1 MPGQRVRRARPGAR
15 VRVQRARRWC
25 SSTERG
31 KPRRRHMTAQETG
44 LDGDFRQRVLDTMT
58 TVLARLLDRPEPVTE
73 DMRLMEELGLSST
86 FGLELLLEVEDQLMI
101 LIDVE
106 LMDADQMKT
115 VGDLATFVAGHS
127 RPG

>member
-1 MPGQRVRRARPGAR
+1 
-15 VRVQRARRWC
+15 
-25 SSTERG
+25 
-31 KPRRRHMTAQETG
+31 MTAQEAG
-44 LDGDFRQRVLDTMT
+44 LDGDFRQQVLDTMT
-58 TVLARLLDRPEPVTE
+58 TVLTRLLDRTEPVTE

-86 FGLELLLEVEDQLMI
+86 FGLELLLQVEDQLMI

-106 LMDADQMKT
+106 VMDADEMKT

>member
-1 MPGQRVRRARPGAR
+1 
-15 VRVQRARRWC
+15 
-25 SSTERG
+25 
-31 KPRRRHMTAQETG
+31 MTAQETG
-44 LDGDFRQRVLDTMT
+44 LDGEFRQQVLDTMT
-58 TVLARLLDRPEPVTE
+58 TVLARLLDRTEPVTE

-86 FGLELLLEVEDQLMI
+86 FGLELLLQVEDQLMI

-106 LMDADQMKT
+106 SMDADQMRT

>member
-1 MPGQRVRRARPGAR
+1 
-15 VRVQRARRWC
+15 
-25 SSTERG
+25 
-31 KPRRRHMTAQETG
+31 MTAQEAG
-44 LDGDFRQRVLDTMT
+44 VDGEFRQQILDTMT
-58 TVLARLLDRPEPVTE
+58 TVLARLLDRAEPVTE

-106 LMDADQMKT
+106 VMDADQMKT

>member
-1 MPGQRVRRARPGAR
+1 MATP
-15 VRVQRARRWC
+15 
-25 SSTERG
+25 E
-31 KPRRRHMTAQETG
+31 TA
-44 LDGDFRQRVLDTMT
+44 LDDEFRQRVMDTMT
-58 TVLARLLDRPEPVTE
+58 TVLARLLDRTEPVTE

-86 FGLELLLEVEDQLMI
+86 FGLELLLELEDQLLI

-106 LMDADQMKT
+106 QMDADQMAT

>member
-1 MPGQRVRRARPGAR
+1 
-15 VRVQRARRWC
+15 
-25 SSTERG
+25 
-31 KPRRRHMTAQETG
+31 MTAQEAG
-44 LDGDFRQRVLDTMT
+44 LDGEFRQQVLDTMT
-58 TVLARLLDRPEPVTE
+58 TVLARLLDRTEPVTE

-86 FGLELLLEVEDQLMI
+86 FGLELLLQVEDQLMI

-106 LMDADQMKT
+106 VMDADQMKT